1 MYEALGTEGEAAAMK
16 IISDLPPCGVIK
28 QVGKSEGVPLRWCA
42 AYRAPGGEF
51 RVAVGTTEPL
61 GWGTV
66 MQSAKQEDQVVS
78 QLRMMVDAHL
88 EGDGVML
95 VGADYE
101 WDEDALQVSIKK
113 GSYDPIKLSSVTAY
127 DER

>member
-1 MYEALGTEGEAAAMK
+1 MNCST
-16 IISDLPPCGVIK
+16 VVK

-51 RVAVGTTEPL
+51 RVTVGTTEPL
-61 GWGTV
+61 GFGVV
-66 MQSAKQEDQVVS
+66 MQAAKKEDQVVS
-78 QLRMMVDAHL
+78 QFRMMVNAHL
-88 EGDGVML
+88 EGDGVMV

-101 WDEDALQVSIKK
+101 WDENALQVSVKK
-113 GSYDPIKLSSVTAY
+113 GSYDPIKLSSVTAC